1 MLKKTFQNYK
11 IKFTEDE
18 FKNEISEFKNKKHSN
33 ELKKMIFEN
42 KMLLSYDDRLNT
54 FYIFSSFQTQ
64 YAFYIDEQPTANYL
78 VVYKVSHKPET
89 SADLYLK
96 ELLDFFINERQEAN
110 II

>member
-1 MLKKTFQNYK
+1 MLNQTYKKFK
-11 IKFTEDE
+11 INLTEDE
-18 FKNEISEFKNKKHSN
+18 FKNEISDFKNQKHSN
-33 ELKKMIFEN
+33 ELKKFIFDN

-64 YAFYIDEQPTANYL
+64 YAFYIDEQSDANYL

-96 ELLDFFINERQEAN
+96 ELLDFFLNKNQEAN